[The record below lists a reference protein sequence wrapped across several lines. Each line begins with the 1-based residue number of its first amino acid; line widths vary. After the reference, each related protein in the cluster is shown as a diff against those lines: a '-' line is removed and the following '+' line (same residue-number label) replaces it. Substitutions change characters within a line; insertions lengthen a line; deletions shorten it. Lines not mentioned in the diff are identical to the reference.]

1 MKKTVLASLIAMT
14 AMSSNVLA
22 ADANITNNVN
32 KPNVVIFYVDDLG
45 YGDLASYGHQIVK
58 TPHIDQLAEEGIK
71 FTQYYSP
78 APLCSPSRAGM
89 LTGRTP
95 YRTGIRSWIPD
106 SQNVHIGWGER
117 TLAHMLQDEGYNTAL
132 MGKVH
137 LNGGG
142 HMTDHP
148 QAKDLGFDYSFAMYA
163 GWQKNK
169 KVEAPRAD
177 GSLRHGKIYPDNFIR
192 NGKPVGETNDYA
204 GGVVADESIQWLD
217 TINRRDPFFLYVP
230 FPEVHTPIA
239 SPKKYLD
246 MYSDYITDFAKQ
258 NPDLYHWDWKG
269 QPYRGQGEYYANIS
283 YMDEQV
289 GRIVS
294 KLKEIG
300 EYDNTIILFSSDN
313 GPVTREAR
321 KPWELNMAGETGG
334 LRGRKDNLFEGGI
347 RVPLIM
353 KGSGITQNTQS
364 HEPVYGLDIV
374 PTLSEMIGFE
384 LPTDRVIDG
393 VSFTSAFKEGGE
405 VERTKPMIWTIDM
418 PYQDDPINEYAVR
431 IDDYKLILDREGKAK
446 YLFNIELDP
455 YEVFNLVGKAEYKAK
470 VEELSAAYKVYRAE
484 IEQDDILLNHNIK
497 PKA

>member
-1 MKKTVLASLIAMT
+1 MRKTKLASAIA
-14 AMSSNVLA
+14 LA
-22 ADANITNNVN
+22 ALATTACASNPATTANTAE

-58 TPHIDQLAEEGIK
+58 TPNIDKLAQEGIK
-71 FTQYYSP
+71 FTQYYAP
-78 APLCSPSRAGM
+78 APLCSPSRAGL

-117 TLAHMLQDEGYNTAL
+117 TLAHMLKDEGYNTAL

-137 LNGGG
+137 LNGGA
-142 HMTDHP
+142 HMTEHP
-148 QAKDLGFDYSFAMYA
+148 QAADLGFDYSFAMYA
-163 GWQKNK
+163 GWQKNA
-169 KVEAPRAD
+169 KVEKPRAD

-192 NGKPVGETNDYA
+192 NGKPVGETHDYA
-204 GGVVADESIQWLD
+204 GGVVADESIEWLSS
-217 TINRRDPFFLYVP
+217 INKEDPFFLYVP

-239 SPKKYLD
+239 SPKEYLD
-246 MYSDYITDFAKQ
+246 MYSDYITEFAKE

-269 QPYRGQGEYYANIS
+269 QPYRGQGEYYANIT
-283 YMDEQV
+283 YMDAQV
-289 GRIVS
+289 GRIVA
-294 KLKEIG
+294 KLKEMG
-300 EYDNTIILFSSDN
+300 EYDNTIFLFSSDN

-347 RVPLIM
+347 RVPMIM
-353 KGSGITQNTQS
+353 AGPGINAASQS
-364 HEPVYGLDIV
+364 HEPVYGLDVV
-374 PTLSEMIGFE
+374 PTLSTMIGFD

-393 VSFTSAFKEGGE
+393 VSITDTFEGKE
-405 VERTKPMIWTIDM
+405 VARTKPMVWTIDM

-431 IDDYKLILDREGKAK
+431 IDDYKLIVDRDGKGK
-446 YLFNIELDP
+446 YLFNIEQDP
-455 YEVFNLVGKAEYKAK
+455 YEVFNLIGKAEYKGKLEAMTK
-470 VEELSAAYKVYRAE
+470 AYAEYRKD
-484 IEQDDILLNHNIK
+484 IENDNILLNHYAK

>member
-1 MKKTVLASLIAMT
+1 MKKTLLASTIAMT
-14 AMSSNVLA
+14 VMATSACASNA
-22 ADANITNNVN
+22 TTETKSAD
-32 KPNVVIFYVDDLG
+32 KPNVVLFYVDDLG

-58 TPHIDQLAEEGIK
+58 TPNIDALAAQGIK
-71 FTQYYSP
+71 FTQYYAP

-137 LNGGG
+137 LNGGA
-142 HMTDHP
+142 HMDDHP

-163 GWQKNK
+163 GWQKNA
-169 KVEAPRAD
+169 KVEKPRED

-192 NGKPVGETNDYA
+192 NGKPVGETNDFA
-204 GGVVADESIQWLD
+204 GGVVADESIQWLNS
-217 TINRRDPFFLYVP
+217 INKEEPFFLYVP

-239 SPKKYLD
+239 SPKEYLD

-269 QPYRGQGEYYANIS
+269 QPYRGQGEYYANIT
-283 YMDEQV
+283 YMDAQL
-289 GRIVS
+289 GRIVDELK
-294 KLKEIG
+294 KLG
-300 EYDNTIILFSSDN
+300 EYDNTIFLFSSDN

-353 KGSGITQNTQS
+353 AGTGIKQGSAS

-384 LPTDRVIDG
+384 LPTDRAIDG
-393 VSFTSAFKEGGE
+393 VSFTTAFKGGE
-405 VERTKPMIWTIDM
+405 VERSKPMVWTIDM

-431 IDDYKLILDREGKAK
+431 IDDYKLIIDRDGKGK
-446 YLFNIELDP
+446 YLFNIEEDP
-455 YEVFNLVGKAEYKAK
+455 YEVFNLIGKPEMKSKIDELTKAYQEYRK
-470 VEELSAAYKVYRAE
+470 E
-484 IEQDDILLNHNIK
+484 IESDEILLNHHSK